1 MEETQHTSTPNKKM
15 VNAKC
20 QLTDHGTEQN
30 VLCHNN
36 DLDMYIHVSYK
47 YMY

>member
-1 MEETQHTSTPNKKM
+1 MQN
-15 VNAKC
+15 VNHLIIEQNRTK
-20 QLTDHGTEQN
+20 QN

-47 YMY
+47 HPKQEII